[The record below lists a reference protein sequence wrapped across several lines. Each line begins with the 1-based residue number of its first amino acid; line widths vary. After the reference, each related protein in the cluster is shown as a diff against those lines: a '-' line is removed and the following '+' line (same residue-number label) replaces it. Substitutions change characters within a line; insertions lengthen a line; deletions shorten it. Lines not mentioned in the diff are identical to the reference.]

1 MDALGWRK
9 GGGEGGKRENEHIE
23 PFGEREITTH
33 TVDAAAAATE
43 MELTVKIAREG
54 DRSETEMKTRA
65 ECGPWW
71 ALPGR

>member
-9 GGGEGGKRENEHIE
+9 GGKRENEHIE

-33 TVDAAAAATE
+33 TDAAAATE
-43 MELTVKIAREG
+43 VELTVKIEREG
-54 DRSETEMKTRA
+54 DRSETETKARA
-65 ECGPWW
+65 KCGPWW